1 MEKSVSGYCRV
12 QDGARIV
19 LVELEQGSLE
29 ADCEYEGCA
38 YRAECPIGRQITAMG
53 NGEDA

>member
-19 LVELEQGSLE
+19 LVELEQGSIE

-53 NGEDA
+53 SGEDA

>member
-19 LVELEQGSLE
+19 LVEVERGGVD
-29 ADCEYEGCA
+29 ADCDYADCA
-38 YRAECPIGRQITAMG
+38 YRAECPIGKQITAMQT
-53 NGEDA
+53 DQQA